1 MNAPGWGFS
10 EPSVAR
16 GDRDRG
22 VTMNERLL
30 QLLEY
35 RVVLG
40 VLVTSLDGLVVAHAG
55 LSPEDAEMLA
65 AASATQSNDDPY
77 SSDTTRGGILHV
89 LRGDDLRLII
99 LTEPDVPTDAIAGV
113 MQQTLQALEESI
125 AV

>member
-1 MNAPGWGFS
+1 MVASAQQVHRTSTSSDVARTQDTARHASGPS
-10 EPSVAR
+10 SVAR

-30 QLLEY
+30 DMLEY

-55 LSPEDAEMLA
+55 LGPEDAEMLA
-65 AASATQSNDDPY
+65 AASAAQPNDDPY

-89 LRGDDLRLII
+89 LRGNDMRLIV
-99 LTEPDVPTDAIAGV
+99 LTEP
-113 MQQTLQALEESI
+113 
-125 AV
+125 